1 MKEGC
6 TAISVRTSSGWAPDG
21 SRTGG
26 YTGPPMPPLRRLRRL
41 KGWSLR
47 DLARE
52 SGVAVDTLLD
62 LEHRARVP
70 RPSTMRK
77 IAAALGVEIAA
88 VDEFREDDD
97 PPPPR

>member
-1 MKEGC
+1 
-6 TAISVRTSSGWAPDG
+6 
-21 SRTGG
+21 
-26 YTGPPMPPLRRLRRL
+26 MPPLRRLRRL

-52 SGVAVDTLLD
+52 AGVSVDTVLD
-62 LEHRARVP
+62 LENRTRVP

-77 IAAALGVEIAA
+77 IAGALGVEIAA

-97 PPPPR
+97 RPAT

>member
-1 MKEGC
+1 
-6 TAISVRTSSGWAPDG
+6 
-21 SRTGG
+21 
-26 YTGPPMPPLRRLRRL
+26 MPPLRRLRRL

-52 SGVAVDTLLD
+52 AGVAVDTLLD

-77 IAAALGVEIAA
+77 IAAALGVAIAA

>member
-1 MKEGC
+1 
-6 TAISVRTSSGWAPDG
+6 
-21 SRTGG
+21 
-26 YTGPPMPPLRRLRRL
+26 MPPLRRLRRL

-52 SGVAVDTLLD
+52 AGVSVDTVLD
-62 LEHRARVP
+62 LENRTRVP

-77 IAAALGVEIAA
+77 IAGALGVEIAV

-97 PPPPR
+97 DHRPVP